1 MNEVSAIEVSLLY
14 AVRLKGT
21 VWWHDWKSIRRRYFG
36 GEEGGKEFAV
46 EFYCQSS
53 FKVSCLPSLKL
64 PPKIWLW

>member
-1 MNEVSAIEVSLLY
+1 MVTFSGGI
-14 AVRLKGT
+14 
-21 VWWHDWKSIRRRYFG
+21 IRRYFG

-46 EFYCQSS
+46 EVYCQSS